1 MNDYF
6 DRVELELRA
15 AAARAA
21 SAPDSAERRRP
32 ALSVGGVFSA
42 LVAVGAVVLAVAA
55 IVVVGRGRS
64 LGGRAA
70 TSSSTAWSRPCLAIR
85 DPGCVVAQYAIL
97 RRPQTAAERNLR
109 LRVPASVFF
118 AGQALHDVHV
128 KLVPSLTRIVPIDE
142 RTAAGINVLILF
154 VIRSSLGPPNYYL
167 GALLV
172 HNGKSTYINPGWP
185 FIPTG
190 GVTRPF
196 AKWELARSYATWVSG
211 FEVSVVPDHITNV
224 RWVFPHQSSTGT
236 GRGSILASVE
246 DNVALA
252 RISRPSGNP
261 AITEYA
267 ADGHAIVSPSHLLSE
282 IWPTSH

>member
-21 SAPDSAERRRP
+21 SAPPSAARRHR
-32 ALSVGGVFSA
+32 LTVGGLLSA
-42 LVAVGAVVLAVAA
+42 LVAGGAVVLAVAA
-55 IVVVGRGRS
+55 IVVVGHGRRFGAS
-64 LGGRAA
+64 GAKSSA
-70 TSSSTAWSRPCLAIR
+70 TVWSRPCLAIH

-97 RRPQTAAERNLR
+97 RRPQTAAERKVR

-118 AGQALHDVHV
+118 AGQTLHDVHI

-142 RTAAGINVLILF
+142 RTRAGINELILF

-167 GALLV
+167 GVLLV
-172 HNGKSTYINPGWP
+172 HDGKPTYIDPGWP
-185 FIPTG
+185 FIPAG
-190 GVTRPF
+190 GSPNPF
-196 AKWELARSYATWVSG
+196 AKWGLVRSYAKWDSG
-211 FEVSVVPDHITNV
+211 FEVSVVPDHIKSV
-224 RWVFPHQSSTGT
+224 RWAFPGRTSTGS
-236 GRGSILASVE
+236 GGGSILTLVQ

-261 AITEYA
+261 ETSEYA
-267 ADGHAIVSPSHLLSE
+267 ADGRAIVSPSHLMSE
-282 IWPTSH
+282 IWPTAP